1 MAQARL
7 PHDRKDRKDR
17 RPRKPANP
25 LIKGILAFC
34 QKAGISVVD
43 ADADADADAPNEVEE
58 QHTNDAGDVRLYHD
72 ATATDTGT
80 GTATESLVGGRTL
93 KLSPSDLPKRHTVYP
108 PLLLLPHKFP
118 THSARW
124 TAVYGALSED
134 DRAELFRCIAE
145 EGFVGGTSSRRIS
158 RIAINAPISA
168 EEEEG
173 EGEGEGAAAA
183 DVSEVEVEVEVS
195 TSSPL
200 RKGKEKNILRSPSG
214 LVPVYGDWGT
224 GITGSSRGGS
234 GGSGSGSGGRRTK
247 TTSSDQHPTRLDFEE
262 AFWTSTAQHR
272 GITQCWA
279 PLYTMFSRGNVS
291 EKARILGLCH
301 GGPGPGPQVPVRGKK
316 DVMGTG
322 MGMGMGMGVED
333 VTASSSSPEGFPG
346 LTVNELGE
354 PVEAIDV
361 VDFYVGIGYF
371 AFCYLARGVRRVWGW
386 DINPWSIEGLRRGC
400 ERNGWGCVVVKVDG
414 QGNLVGKESVAD
426 VVCRIQEGDVV
437 GARGKMLA
445 HRGGPEDEEEVEEEE
460 GQRQREVI
468 KCIAFLGDN
477 KWADKVM
484 REFQEAGMEFN
495 VRHANL
501 GLLPTSRGGWDNAVK
516 AIVGLSGSG
525 SGSGSGG
532 GKGGWMHV
540 HENVD
545 VREIDDMARQT
556 VRDIQGVVSV
566 QEVESPSREAW
577 SVSSVHVQ
585 QVKTYAPGVMHCVY
599 DIQIKPPNG

>member
-1 MAQARL
+1 MAQAG
-7 PHDRKDRKDR
+7 PHDRKDRKD

-25 LIKGILAFC
+25 LIKGILAYC
-34 QKAGISVVD
+34 KKAGIPVVD
-43 ADADADADAPNEVEE
+43 ADAPIEVEE
-58 QHTNDAGDVRLYHD
+58 QHTNDAGNVKLYHD
-72 ATATDTGT
+72 ATVTATA
-80 GTATESLVGGRTL
+80 TATEGLVAL
-93 KLSPSDLPKRHTVYP
+93 KLSPSDLPKRHTIYP
-108 PLLLLPHKFP
+108 PLLLLPHRFP

-124 TAVYGALSED
+124 TAVYCALSED
-134 DRAELFRCIAE
+134 DKAELFRCIAE
-145 EGFVGGTSSRRIS
+145 EGFVGGRQIS

-168 EEEEG
+168 EEEREG
-173 EGEGEGAAAA
+173 DGDGSDVTVVAVAAANDAA
-183 DVSEVEVEVEVS
+183 DVSEVEVS

-200 RKGKEKNILRSPSG
+200 RKGKENILRSPSG
-214 LVPVYGDWGT
+214 LVPVYGDWG
-224 GITGSSRGGS
+224 ITGSSLGG
-234 GGSGSGSGGRRTK
+234 GSGGRRTK
-247 TTSSDQHPTRLDFEE
+247 TTSSDQHPTRLDFEQ
-262 AFWTSTAQHR
+262 AFWTSTAQHK

-279 PLYTMFSRGNVS
+279 PLYTMFSRGNIS

-301 GGPGPGPQVPVRGKK
+301 GSGPGPQVRRGKK
-316 DVMGTG
+316 DVMGT
-322 MGMGMGMGVED
+322 GMGMGVED
-333 VTASSSSPEGFPG
+333 VTASSSSQFFPG
-346 LTVNELGE
+346 LTAIELRE
-354 PVEAIDV
+354 PVKAIDV

-400 ERNGWGCVVVKVDG
+400 ERNGWGCVVVKVDD
-414 QGNLVGKESVAD
+414 QGHLVGKESVAE

-437 GARGKMLA
+437 GARGKLLA
-445 HRGGPEDEEEVEEEE
+445 YRGGHEEEE
-460 GQRQREVI
+460 GQRQREAI

-501 GLLPTSRGGWDNAVK
+501 GLLPTSRGSWDNAVK

-532 GKGGWMHV
+532 GRGGWMHV

-545 VREIDDMARQT
+545 VREIDTMARQT

-566 QEVESPSREAW
+566 QEVEFPSREGW

>member
-1 MAQARL
+1 
-7 PHDRKDRKDR
+7 
-17 RPRKPANP
+17 
-25 LIKGILAFC
+25 
-34 QKAGISVVD
+34 
-43 ADADADADAPNEVEE
+43 VEE
-58 QHTNDAGDVRLYHD
+58 QHTNDAGDVRFYHD
-72 ATATDTGT
+72 ATATAAA
-80 GTATESLVGGRTL
+80 TATEGLVGGTL

-145 EGFVGGTSSRRIS
+145 EGFVGGRQIS

-168 EEEEG
+168 EEEG
-173 EGEGEGAAAA
+173 EGEGDGSDVTVVVAAAAAAANDAA
-183 DVSEVEVEVEVS
+183 DVSEAEVS

-200 RKGKEKNILRSPSG
+200 RKGKENILRSPSG
-214 LVPVYGDWGT
+214 LVPVYGDWG
-224 GITGSSRGGS
+224 ITGSSLGG
-234 GGSGSGSGGRRTK
+234 GSGSGGRRTK
-247 TTSSDQHPTRLDFEE
+247 TTSSDQHPTRLDYEE

-272 GITQCWA
+272 GIMQCWA
-279 PLYTMFSRGNVS
+279 PLYTMFSRGNIS

-301 GGPGPGPQVPVRGKK
+301 HGPGPGPQVRRGKK

-322 MGMGMGMGVED
+322 MGLED
-333 VTASSSSPEGFPG
+333 VTASSSSQFFPG
-346 LTVNELGE
+346 LTANELRE

-371 AFCYLARGVRRVWGW
+371 AFCYLARGARRVWGW

-400 ERNGWGCVVVKVDG
+400 ERNGWGCVVVKVDD
-414 QGNLVGKESVAD
+414 QGHLVGKESVAD

-437 GARGKMLA
+437 GARGKLLA
-445 HRGGPEDEEEVEEEE
+445 HRGGHEEEEEE

-501 GLLPTSRGGWDNAVK
+501 GLLPTSRGSWDNAVK

-545 VREIDDMARQT
+545 VREIDNMARQT
-556 VRDIQGVVSV
+556 VLDIQGVVSV
-566 QEVESPSREAW
+566 QEVEFPSRKAW